1 MVCTVL
7 YCIGIVFWCHLW
19 WRFEQVRYSQVG
31 THTDRGQWPPGQQ
44 QDPGWHSFYPGHPDT
59 GTSRHRLL
67 SAGSRKEWQG
77 NNLNRRVS
85 LSEVV
90 SETHH
95 CWLDNARP
103 ARLGERQR
111 KCWCRQE
118 LFDRK
123 YQDVKHITWHPPLSH
138 TLLTGQL
145 ISHCKIGKVY
155 YIVIQDMLE
164 YTFNFM

>member
-1 MVCTVL
+1 M
-7 YCIGIVFWCHLW
+7 FWCHLW
-19 WRFEQVRYSQVG
+19 WRFEQVWYSQVG
-31 THTDRGQWPPGQQ
+31 PHTDRGQWPPGQQ

-67 SAGSRKEWQG
+67 SASGSRKEWQG
-77 NNLNRRVS
+77 HNLNRRVS

-138 TLLTGQL
+138 TLHSPHRPIN
-145 ISHCKIGKVY
+145 ISLQNWESIFRNMQRSFCVISILGTS
-155 YIVIQDMLE
+155 YINE
-164 YTFNFM
+164 Y